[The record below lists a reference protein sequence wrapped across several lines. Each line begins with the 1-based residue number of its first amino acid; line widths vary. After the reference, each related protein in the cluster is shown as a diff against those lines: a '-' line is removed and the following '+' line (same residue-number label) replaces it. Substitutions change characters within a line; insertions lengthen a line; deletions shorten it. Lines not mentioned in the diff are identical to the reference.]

1 MNQPFGVA
9 TDAQGRILVADK
21 GNDRIDRFISSAP
34 PPPPSPDTTA
44 PTIGLGGK
52 KEQRGSKLVK
62 VTVTVGEAATIEG
75 GGTVKVAL
83 VGGSASAAKSKRFKL
98 RPESE
103 SLAANQSATLKLRLP
118 KRASKLV
125 GRAQRK
131 GKKAIANVTVTATD
145 ATGNQGSAKRKV
157 KLKR

>member
-1 MNQPFGVA
+1 MRGA
-9 TDAQGRILVADK
+9 R
-21 GNDRIDRFISSAP
+21 SA
-34 PPPPSPDTTA
+34 
-44 PTIGLGGK
+44 
-52 KEQRGSKLVK
+52 
-62 VTVTVGEAATIEG
+62 
-75 GGTVKVAL
+75 
-83 VGGSASAAKSKRFKL
+83 SKRFKL

-145 ATGNQGSAKRKV
+145 ATGPGPARVVGSLVDLPATLSAQVALEVAALHRTTV
-157 KLKR
+157 SSTASAASDSGSGLRSS